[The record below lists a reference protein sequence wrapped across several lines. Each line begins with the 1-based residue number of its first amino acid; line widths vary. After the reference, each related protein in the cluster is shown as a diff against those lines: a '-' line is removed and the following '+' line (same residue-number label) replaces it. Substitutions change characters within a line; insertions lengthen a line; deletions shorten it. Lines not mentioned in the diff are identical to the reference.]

1 MSLRL
6 IQYHC
11 SQLIAAI
18 AHNPQVGYHIR
29 RVGEVIHGDITQLAR
44 TTAENAIISWHKA
57 KNRYHLGA

>member
-18 AHNPQVGYHIR
+18 AHNPQVGYHTR
-29 RVGEVIHGDITQLAR
+29 RVGEVICDDINQLAQ
-44 TTAENAIISWHKA
+44 TGAENAIIWWRKA
-57 KNRYHLGA
+57 KSRYNLGN